1 MIRKTL
7 KPHFFLL
14 SFLILTAAEPIM
26 AQDTITLRE
35 QTLDHPKTGLV
46 HIMVPEDYQ
55 LDILN
60 TELSRPRMIEFAPN
74 GDMFI
79 GSESRVY
86 LLKPP
91 YREAMDYLYLDG
103 YPHSVAIRDHEMFV
117 ATTGALYKAAYDP
130 AVRRISAGDL
140 TLVSQLPG
148 GFGHSSRTVAVG
160 PQGEVIVSLGIS
172 GNCSDQMISD
182 DYSFRN
188 RRGGMFLLDES
199 SDPARLE
206 PFASGLRNP
215 VGFDWH
221 PTSHVM
227 YASNNGPDH
236 LGFEQPP
243 EYFSKITP
251 GSFHGMPWY
260 QYDGKSVMKDPCIST
275 KPPYPV
281 SDVSIPVALFP
292 SRNAPLGIAFVPPG
306 SMDNRFENSAIV
318 ALHGSWG
325 TQPDGLFT
333 GPAASRRPPAVVMV
347 RFVDE
352 EAVGVE
358 PVVTGFQNEDG
369 RRWARPAGV
378 AVGPDGAL
386 YVTSDSGDL
395 RGLLRLGRVDR

>member
-1 MIRKTL
+1 
-7 KPHFFLL
+7 
-14 SFLILTAAEPIM
+14 
-26 AQDTITLRE
+26 
-35 QTLDHPKTGLV
+35 
-46 HIMVPEDYQ
+46 
-55 LDILN
+55 
-60 TELSRPRMIEFAPN
+60 
-74 GDMFI
+74 
-79 GSESRVY
+79 
-86 LLKPP
+86 
-91 YREAMDYLYLDG
+91 
-103 YPHSVAIRDHEMFV
+103 
-117 ATTGALYKAAYDP
+117 
-130 AVRRISAGDL
+130 
-140 TLVSQLPG
+140 
-148 GFGHSSRTVAVG
+148 
-160 PQGEVIVSLGIS
+160 
-172 GNCSDQMISD
+172 
-182 DYSFRN
+182 
-188 RRGGMFLLDES
+188 
-199 SDPARLE
+199 
-206 PFASGLRNP
+206 
-215 VGFDWH
+215 
-221 PTSHVM
+221 
-227 YASNNGPDH
+227 
-236 LGFEQPP
+236 
-243 EYFSKITP
+243 
-251 GSFHGMPWY
+251 
-260 QYDGKSVMKDPCIST
+260 MKDPCIST